1 MYVPGGKAAYPSSV
15 LMNVLPAKV
24 AGVEQI
30 IMCTPPDKE
39 GKVYPTTLVAAK
51 EAGVDVIYK
60 AGGAQAVAA
69 MAYGT
74 NLFLRLIRYVD
85 LVTYM
90 LPLLRRQYLVM

>member
-1 MYVPGGKAAYPSSV
+1 
-15 LMNVLPAKV
+15 MNVLPAKV

-60 AGGAQAVAA
+60 AK
-69 MAYGT
+69 
-74 NLFLRLIRYVD
+74 R
-85 LVTYM
+85 
-90 LPLLRRQYLVM
+90 